1 MNLFSEQNNKNIHLQ
16 NSENILRESASRNS
30 MSMLKSLV
38 DQSAEAIAVLDH
50 NLCYLTVSSKWLKN
64 YNLKLAEVI
73 NHNYSEVLTANL
85 YQDHGIYDNSF
96 EQGKYHQTEQVLI
109 DHNGIVKRFQLNI
122 YPWKNSQDQ
131 IIGLIVISNLLG
143 TEQSLEAFFNISL
156 DMLCLFDTN
165 GYFKKV
171 NSAFVQNL
179 GYKSSAT
186 IINQPLLNFVHP
198 EDRDLTIVELKK
210 LQRGIASIKFENRFC
225 TQDGS
230 YLRLQWV
237 SAPPQKNLNMIYSIA
252 RDVTKSHDLQQQLIW
267 QSKHDHLT
275 GLLNRREFEQQISE
289 VIDSACIYQQN
300 HAFCYLDLDRFKVI
314 NDICGH
320 IVGDELLRQLAKL
333 LSKTIRS
340 QDKLFRLGGDEFG
353 ILFKNCTIQQAE
365 DLAHQIREAIKSF
378 PFHWRTKKF
387 VLSASFGL
395 VKIDQH
401 SQNFS
406 YLLNAADTACHAAKQ
421 QSRNWVRIYDP
432 HDQDLL
438 KERDEKNWISKLY
451 LALAENHFR
460 LYSQKIK
467 PLQDEEGA
475 NHYEILLRLS
485 DPEKGLI
492 SPMEFIPAAERYDLM
507 PSIDRWVIS
516 TFFNSYADHLQA
528 TPLAE
533 EAIYTINL
541 SGASINNEQFF
552 EFLKQQFTLYRI
564 APEKICFEITETM
577 AIANLKKA
585 ARLITDLKTLGCSF
599 ALDDFGSGMSS
610 LAYLKTLPVD
620 YLKIDGNF
628 VKNIVN
634 DPIDKA
640 TVECFKQ
647 IGEIMKIQTIA
658 EYVENEDIA
667 RQLKEIGI
675 NYAQGYGIG
684 KPAPL
689 MFAAPIIVAQI

>member
-1 MNLFSEQNNKNIHLQ
+1 MNFFSEQNNRNIHWQ
-16 NSENILRESASRNS
+16 NSENILCKSASGNS
-30 MSMLKSLV
+30 TSPITSLV
-38 DQSAEAIAVLDH
+38 AQSEEAIAVLDQ
-50 NLCYLTVSSKWLKN
+50 NLCYLSVSSKWLKD
-64 YNLKLAEVI
+64 YNLELTEVI
-73 NHNYSEVLTANL
+73 DHSHLEVVTTNFHQDQSI
-85 YQDHGIYDNSF
+85 YQDSL
-96 EQGKYHQTEQVLI
+96 EQGKCQQTEQIRI
-109 DHNGIVKRFQLNI
+109 DRHGVVKRFQLNI

-131 IIGLIVISNLLG
+131 IIGLIIISNLLA
-143 TEQSLEAFFNISL
+143 TELSLEPFFDISL

-165 GYFKKV
+165 GHFKKV
-171 NSAFVQNL
+171 NSAFVRNL
-179 GYKSSAT
+179 GYESSAA

-198 EDRDLTIVELKK
+198 EDRDLTIAELKK
-210 LQRGIASIKFENRFC
+210 LQRGIASIKFENRLC
-225 TQDGS
+225 AQDGS

-237 SAPPQKNLNMIYSIA
+237 SAPPQKNLNLIYSIA
-252 RDVTKSHDLQQQLIW
+252 RDVTKAYDLQQQLLW

-289 VIDSACIYQQN
+289 VIDSARLYQQN
-300 HAFCYLDLDRFKVI
+300 HTFCYLDLDRFKVI

-320 IVGDELLRQLAKL
+320 IVGDELLRQLAAL
-333 LSKTIRS
+333 LSQTIRS
-340 QDKLFRLGGDEFG
+340 EDTLFRLGGDDFG
-353 ILFKNCTIQQAE
+353 ILLKNCSIQQAE
-365 DLAHQIREAIKSF
+365 ELAHQIREAIKSF
-378 PFHWRTKKF
+378 SFHWRTKKF

-395 VKIDQH
+395 VAIDQH
-401 SQNFS
+401 SQDFS

-421 QSRNWVRIYDP
+421 QGRNWVRIYDP
-432 HDQDLL
+432 DDQELI
-438 KERDEKNWISKLY
+438 KQRDEKNWISKLY

-460 LYSQKIK
+460 LYCQKIT
-467 PLQDEEGA
+467 PLQDGEGS

-516 TFFNSYADHLQA
+516 TFFNSYGDHLRTA
-528 TPLAE
+528 PLCE
-533 EAIYTINL
+533 EVVYTINL

-552 EFLKQQFTLYRI
+552 EFLKQQFTLHQI
-564 APEKICFEITETM
+564 SPEKICFEITETM
-577 AIANLKKA
+577 AIANLEKA
-585 ARLITDLKTLGCSF
+585 AQLISDLKTLGCSF

-647 IGEIMKIQTIA
+647 IGEIMNIQTIA
-658 EYVENEDIA
+658 EFVENDDIA
-667 RQLKEIGI
+667 LELKEIGI

-684 KPAPL
+684 RPAPL
-689 MFAAPIIVAQI
+689 MFASPVIAAQL